1 MFSDTSESSTYLD
14 HLKLT
19 VDGLLPEI
27 RSKVLLRIHHAH
39 EDAGSSQIDWWKLN
53 SPNISQDA
61 GGVGFQKRLAES
73 RLVLIA
79 HNGTSIPESIALHAP
94 TIITWSDSYMKVRRS
109 AEAVFDAL
117 EQVGIFH
124 RTPESAAS
132 FINSI
137 WDDVDGWWNS
147 SATIDARKQF
157 TDQYARTV
165 SNPVRFLAK
174 ALQF

>member
-1 MFSDTSESSTYLD
+1 
-14 HLKLT
+14 
-19 VDGLLPEI
+19 
-27 RSKVLLRIHHAH
+27 
-39 EDAGSSQIDWWKLN
+39 
-53 SPNISQDA
+53 
-61 GGVGFQKRLAES
+61 
-73 RLVLIA
+73 
-79 HNGTSIPESIALHAP
+79 
-94 TIITWSDSYMKVRRS
+94 MKVRRS